1 MESIFATYCNELN
14 EENITNVLE
23 IHTYFNFINDSEL

>member
-1 MESIFATYCNELN
+1 MESIFATYRNELN
-14 EENITNVLE
+14 EENIANVLE